1 MTRTEI
7 IHAIT
12 EHEAVG
18 EDHDELDGRLAYLD
32 GAYFTWDAPSADFLG
47 SAAGWTSMPKAG
59 GQHERAPHRRPRSG
73 RSNH

>member
-7 IHAIT
+7 IHAIA

-32 GAYFTWDAPSADFLG
+32 GAYFTWGAPSEEHR
-47 SAAGWTSMPKAG
+47 G
-59 GQHERAPHRRPRSG
+59 GEKPRGRASDPAPPG
-73 RSNH
+73 

>member
-7 IHAIT
+7 IHAIA

-32 GAYFTWDAPSADFLG
+32 HAYFTWDAPSADFRG
-47 SAAGWTSMPKAG
+47 GETRSAWQQGWMD
-59 GQHERAPHRRPRSG
+59 QHAESRRAA
-73 RSNH
+73 